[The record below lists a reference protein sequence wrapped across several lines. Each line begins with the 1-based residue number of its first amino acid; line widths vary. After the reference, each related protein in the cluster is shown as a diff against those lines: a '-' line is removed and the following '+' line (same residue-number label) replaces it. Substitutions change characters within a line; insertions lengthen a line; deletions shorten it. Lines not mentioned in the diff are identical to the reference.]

1 MATPCPEQIFA
12 EVRKLLGKHQSLPD
26 SILEFCSNVIAT
38 DMGYLSELYIPDLDF
53 NTAPLDDW
61 FDFEDWCD
69 DLTPGLMHQIF
80 GNEAFSETHLPR
92 HFFNDSSALKKA
104 LLPKLMEQED
114 AFKYSCGVV
123 EVEHNDEVLALVF
136 TDLDGWNVE
145 SGNLLVTRNYEELTE
160 QNRFF
165 SLNDE
170 DLVDGLRP

>member
-1 MATPCPEQIFA
+1 MLRLVLINDLNLNF
-12 EVRKLLGKHQSLPD
+12 
-26 SILEFCSNVIAT
+26 
-38 DMGYLSELYIPDLDF
+38 YLCFMF
-53 NTAPLDDW
+53 NDW
-61 FDFEDWCD
+61 SDFEDWCD
-69 DLTPGLMHQIF
+69 DLAPGLVQQMC